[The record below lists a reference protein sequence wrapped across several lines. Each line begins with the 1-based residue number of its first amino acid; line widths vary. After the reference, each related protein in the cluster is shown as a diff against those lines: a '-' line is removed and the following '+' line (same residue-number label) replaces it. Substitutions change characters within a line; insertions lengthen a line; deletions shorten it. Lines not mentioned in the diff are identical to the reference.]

1 MIWNLDQQDVIKI
14 KITNITLN
22 DGSHSEISS
31 YMLWNTLICVCN
43 VCMECDVSW
52 VYIIMINVTVRI
64 M

>member
-22 DGSHSEISS
+22 DGSHSEISW
-31 YMLWNTLICVCN
+31 LWNTLICVCDI
-43 VCMECDVSW
+43 CKECDVSW